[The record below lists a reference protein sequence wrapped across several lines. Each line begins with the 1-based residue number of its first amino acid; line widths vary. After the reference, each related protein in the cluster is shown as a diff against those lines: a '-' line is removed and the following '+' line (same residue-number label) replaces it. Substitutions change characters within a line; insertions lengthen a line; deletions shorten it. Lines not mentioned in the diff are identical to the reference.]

1 LPEDSAAAAEAG
13 TAGLREVEL
22 SIEVASVELLLN
34 ELLFNE
40 LLLIV
45 ELFIDAGVAPE
56 PPRACT
62 SLPPEIEDAAIFKS
76 PMYTIAPPGDHWAEA
91 LQVKAMNIT
100 ARTIDA
106 YLAVDIRT
114 GSSLQK
120 LKFCF

>member
-1 LPEDSAAAAEAG
+1 MPEDSAAPAEGG

-22 SIEVASVELLLN
+22 SINVAFAELLLN

-40 LLLIV
+40 LLLILESSNSV
-45 ELFIDAGVAPE
+45 GVSPE

-62 SLPPEIEDAAIFKS
+62 SLPLEIEDAAVFKS
-76 PMYTIAPPGDHWAEA
+76 PMYTITPPGDHWAEA
-91 LQVKAMNIT
+91 LQVRAMNIT

-114 GSSLQK
+114 GSSL
-120 LKFCF
+120 